1 MNVPLV
7 LSAMRLHF
15 YGSFL
20 TFSFVPL
27 NNYDV
32 MRAVRPYG
40 FLVICVL
47 KPDLTNQGQR

>member
-7 LSAMRLHF
+7 VSAMRLHF

-27 NNYDV
+27 NNYDL
-32 MRAVRPYG
+32 MRAAADHMV
-40 FLVICVL
+40 FLSSV
-47 KPDLTNQGQR
+47 